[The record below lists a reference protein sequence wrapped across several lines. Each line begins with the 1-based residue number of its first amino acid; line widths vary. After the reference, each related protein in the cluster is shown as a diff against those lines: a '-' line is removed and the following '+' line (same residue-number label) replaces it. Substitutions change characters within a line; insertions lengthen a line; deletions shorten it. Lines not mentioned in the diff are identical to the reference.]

1 MKSGACEVG
10 LFQITVLMA
19 EPVSWLQACS
29 LTHLRSACSLDPS
42 HNNPITFSFHN
53 FQHKENWIISLI
65 PGKGGFVC
73 FKISIKF
80 SFVNTAQPL
89 KL

>member
-10 LFQITVLMA
+10 PFQTTVLTA
-19 EPVSWLQACS
+19 EPVYWLQACS
-29 LTHLRSACSLDPS
+29 LTHIRSACSLDPS
-42 HNNPITFSFHN
+42 HNNQITFSLHS
-53 FQHKENWIISLI
+53 FQHKENWIISLF
-65 PGKGGFVC
+65 PGNGGFVC

-89 KL
+89 KF